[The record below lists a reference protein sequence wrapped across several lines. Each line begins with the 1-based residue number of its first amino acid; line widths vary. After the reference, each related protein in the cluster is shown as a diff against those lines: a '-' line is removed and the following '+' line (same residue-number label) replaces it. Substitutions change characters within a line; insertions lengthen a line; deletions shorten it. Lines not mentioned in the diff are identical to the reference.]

1 MSSASDQEMVS
12 LSSYRDVVGSRTLV
26 VEKPQDLDPPP
37 FAGRSLSKSFG
48 HVQALDSVS
57 FDLRAG
63 EVLAL
68 LGDNGAGKSTLVKI
82 ASGVVHPDA
91 GELLIDGQPV
101 SIDTPRKARSL
112 GIASVFQDLAL
123 VNQRDVASN
132 LFLGVEPRRHGFI
145 LDRKRMVRESEQL
158 IRGLRVGLPS
168 VRALVEELSG
178 GQRQAI
184 AIARAV
190 MRGGRVV
197 IMDEP
202 TAALGVRESRR
213 VLDLIAEL
221 RAEGHSVLLVSHN
234 MENVLELAD
243 RALVLRL
250 GRRVAEVDIRD
261 TSHEELVGHIVGG
274 RIDDG
279 R

>member
-1 MSSASDQEMVS
+1 MVTAEPEP
-12 LSSYRDVVGSRTLV
+12 DVG
-26 VEKPQDLDPPP
+26 PPR
-37 FAGRSLSKSFG
+37 FAGRSLSKCFG
-48 HVQALDSVS
+48 HVQALESVS

-82 ASGVVHPDA
+82 ASGLIHPDA
-91 GELLIDGQPV
+91 GELLIDGEPV
-101 SIDTPRKARSL
+101 SIETPRKARAL

-123 VNQRDVASN
+123 VDQRDVASN
-132 LFLGVEPRRHGFI
+132 LFLGVEPRRYGFI
-145 LDRKRMVRESEQL
+145 LDRKRMMREAGEL
-158 IRGLRVGLPS
+158 ISALRVGLPS
-168 VRALVEELSG
+168 VRALVQDLSG

-213 VLDLIAEL
+213 VLDLVAEL
-221 RAEGHSVLLVSHN
+221 RADGHSVLLVSHN

-250 GRRVAEVDIRD
+250 GRRVAELDMRN

-274 RIDDG
+274 EAR
-279 R
+279 